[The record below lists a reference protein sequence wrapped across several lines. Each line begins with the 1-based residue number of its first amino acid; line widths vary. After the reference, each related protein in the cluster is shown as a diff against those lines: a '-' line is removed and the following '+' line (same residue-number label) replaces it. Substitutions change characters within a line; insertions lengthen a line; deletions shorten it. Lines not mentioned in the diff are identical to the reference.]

1 MTLPLDRISKPQNVN
16 LVAKGDLRIDDKN
29 KYAGFVTV
37 AIDIE
42 LDGKKYTVRRYFAE
56 NILPNKS
63 PDALKQNQMVLAG
76 MTEMVEKLVNIAIA
90 YNLGRDKKNDPARTI
105 KEIAL
110 ERDKHTISRKI
121 GQDGHDAKDLA
132 VRVPRKYE
140 EYSAA
145 KNSEASRKTFNQKKF
160 DALEYLRGEF
170 PGQRPNAS
178 GTGPRVSFDKELAA
192 ADREDDEDEELDDTD
207 RDSSAPDTSGK
218 AAAGPEKKPE
228 KKDEGPDAP
237 GAPSAK
243 AAAPEKKDS
252 ERADEPAK
260 SSSAE
265 EPPARPNEAAATGSS
280 RPTAAQAPDRK
291 EESERKEPS
300 GDKRDAES
308 SSLAAHPKAAE
319 GRGDRSEARKSG
331 SEEPGG
337 PSTST
342 SVDRKGGASTP
353 EAAPRAPQRKPTSA
367 AAPAASGADLRKTDS
382 EKSGETAPTAQPRL
396 PIIEGDAEVPQSA
409 LGSGRH
415 PDATS
420 SEPSKSFLRRR
431 PDEFSEQNPTLYA
444 PDSALASGGSDL
456 SASGGTDVKDE
467 KERLAQK
474 QRDAA
479 LAAASASPTPKQEL
493 PVRVMNAE
501 SEKRSAGDR
510 SGSAGSDLAPPPEE
524 EAPVVDIE
532 AAEKKEEALQASPA
546 GSSNRVSAD
555 TERRLRELQKRRE
568 QTEAAQKRLAEKG
581 QISRSNAF
589 EAGDKYTQALKPV
602 VETVL
607 ALEKLAESVRDPA
620 LITPEQTMEYIKLR
634 TQLGKNIREAR
645 PLLANVEDAEA
656 KRKELDSYEDRF
668 APLTLRQFIQQRDAG
683 LSRPQES
690 LFSNAMKKYIEFQR
704 FTAQFNENSPISSE
718 NERDYARYRAES
730 QKEFQKAESSLNK
743 DDPKIEQIAK
753 YKETLNPATLKEFI
767 KQRTQHA
774 GALSLNDVLRE
785 IEEQRDAEAAST
797 SPRERSPAISPE
809 KSDLAE
815 AIGSVNAELKK
826 AQPGSEAS
834 KLLRAKSDVYMK
846 LLGLQL
852 LRHRSLD
859 QVSDEDEQKY
869 QNLKRELAELAKSFD
884 KSPETKSQIDAILS
898 QHKNIFESPTLR
910 EIHQQHRDSI
920 AQLKRFRQ
928 EQPAV
933 SPDGSSKLAED
944 KILGDTG
951 STELHVVP
959 VDDAESK
966 QVQPESE
973 KLRMLR
979 EKLDSVR
986 EKLNKLKEERI
997 SANRSTSPYMTHL
1010 ETWDKFVSAA
1020 KPVIEAT
1027 RDLVKLGETISD
1039 PNAITSEQNKKFSE
1053 LKRIFTENIGAA
1065 EAALTKVDPLQ
1076 VAEAIDFRETLRTSR
1091 ELFAHPSLRSYVN
1104 ELHKPEVAKNIPEP
1118 RARSPFLVAIDK
1130 FREFNNFARAFD
1142 EGSIITA
1149 RDRAMY
1155 TTLRENSLEAFMKVK
1170 EGLPENDSKRSQIA
1184 EYEKVLE
1191 AKSLD
1196 DYIKKMVENA
1206 GPVERKSPEE
1216 MEAMLREIREQ
1227 RKLESAQDVPPEG
1240 SITLEEEEILTV
1252 LPVEASLR
1260 VEDEARSRED
1270 SDLEALDKQ
1279 LEQAGNLK
1287 REEEKKLAAEIE
1299 KEVNSF
1305 NKGLLE
1311 LKNFLGVAVAK
1322 PNMDFEELTQF
1333 WKSINTAKQVISDS
1347 RSNLIKLSHKIDSD
1361 SEPTADKNIQEV
1373 NRKYLSLDKT
1383 FALSMDIINIA
1394 QRNKAIAE
1402 AHKELIALID

>member
-121 GQDGHDAKDLA
+121 GQDGHDARDLA

-170 PGQRPNAS
+170 GGQRPDAP
-178 GTGPRVSFDKELAA
+178 GTGPRVSFDKDSAA
-192 ADREDDEDEELDDTD
+192 AEREDDEDEELDDTD

-228 KKDEGPDAP
+228 KKDEAPDAP

-252 ERADEPAK
+252 ERVDEPAK
-260 SSSAE
+260 ASSTE
-265 EPPARPNEAAATGSS
+265 ERPDRSSETAAATGSS
-280 RPTAAQAPDRK
+280 RPAAQAPDGK

-300 GDKRDAES
+300 GDKRDTEGS
-308 SSLAAHPKAAE
+308 SSAAHPQASAE
-319 GRGDRSEARKSG
+319 GRADRPEARKSG
-331 SEEPGG
+331 SEGPGG
-337 PSTST
+337 PSTSA
-342 SVDRKGGASTP
+342 SADRKEGAYTP
-353 EAAPRAPQRKPTSA
+353 EAAPRAPQREPTSA

-396 PIIEGDAEVPQSA
+396 PIIEGDAEVPPSA

-415 PDATS
+415 PDAPS
-420 SEPSKSFLRRR
+420 SEPSESLLRRR
-431 PDEFSEQNPTLYA
+431 PDEFSDQNLLYA
-444 PDSALASGGSDL
+444 PDSALASGGSNL
-456 SASGGTDVKDE
+456 SASGRTNVKDE
-467 KERLAQK
+467 KERLAQMQK
-474 QRDAA
+474 DAA

-493 PVRVMNAE
+493 PVRVTNAE
-501 SEKRSAGDR
+501 SERRSPGDR

-532 AAEKKEEALQASPA
+532 AAEKKEEALKASPA

-568 QTEAAQKRLAEKG
+568 ETEAAQKRLAEKG

-718 NERDYARYRAES
+718 NERDYARYRDES

-753 YKETLNPATLKEFI
+753 YKEALNPATLKEFI

-797 SPRERSPAISPE
+797 SPREGSTAISPE
-809 KSDLAE
+809 KTDLAE

-859 QVSDEDEQKY
+859 QVSDADEQKY

-910 EIHQQHRDSI
+910 EIYQQHRDSI
-920 AQLKRFRQ
+920 AQLQRFRQ

-933 SPDGSSKLAED
+933 SPEGSSKLAD

-986 EKLNKLKEERI
+986 EKLNKLKEEERI

-1065 EAALTKVDPLQ
+1065 EAALSKVDPLQ

-1104 ELHKPEVAKNIPEP
+1104 ELHKPAVAKNIPEP

-1155 TTLRENSLEAFMKVK
+1155 TTLRENSLEAFKKVK
-1170 EGLPENDSKRSQIA
+1170 EGLPENDLKRSQIA

-1260 VEDEARSRED
+1260 VEDEVRSRED

-1287 REEEKKLAAEIE
+1287 REEEKKLVAEIE